1 MADHGP
7 VPLRLVPL
15 PPGVP
20 EGIQVWHLPLCLER
34 PAPDRDWALL
44 SPAEVERAER
54 LRQPADRVRS
64 VCTRAALRRLLG
76 ERLGMAASQVP
87 LGTGPH
93 GRPRLEADSE
103 VGGQG
108 QETGSGSARCRTE
121 GPLPDFN
128 VSHSG
133 ACALI
138 AVAENGLSVGV
149 DVEWC
154 GATPTA
160 VSTPAYTYVPGQGFA
175 ISAEEEARALEAL
188 VLSPREQAACAS
200 TRPGFHALWTTKEA
214 VLKCLGLGVA
224 EHLCAVSLQWQ
235 AEGPRGR
242 PCSSIGNA
250 HGASGSVAV
259 WLEGP
264 LQGLNVQACQLPLA
278 AGHAAALAWSSDP
291 GSLRCAGTEA
301 GTPLAPPTTGALDLH
316 RALPPS

>member
-20 EGIQVWHLPLCLER
+20 QGIQVWQLPLCLER

-44 SPAEVERAER
+44 SPAEVERAAR
-54 LRQPADRVRS
+54 LRQPSDRVRS

-76 ERLGMAASQVP
+76 EQLGMAASQVP

-93 GRPRLEADSE
+93 GRPRLVADAE
-103 VGGQG
+103 WGGQG
-108 QETGSGSARCRTE
+108 AGTGSARWWTE
-121 GPLPDFN
+121 GTLPDFN

-138 AVAENGLSVGV
+138 ALAEGGLSVGV

-154 GATPTA
+154 GTAPTA
-160 VSTPAYTYVPGQGFA
+160 VSTPARTYVPSQGFA
-175 ISAEEEARALEAL
+175 ASAEEEARALEAL

-200 TRPGFHALWTTKEA
+200 TRPGFHVLWTTKEA

-235 AEGPRGR
+235 PEGPHGM
-242 PCSSIGNA
+242 PFGPIGNA
-250 HGASGSVAV
+250 RGASGSVTV
-259 WLEGP
+259 LLEGP
-264 LQGLNVQACQLPLA
+264 LQGLTVQACQLPLA

-291 GSLRCAGTEA
+291 GPLRRAGTEA
-301 GTPLAPPTTGALDLH
+301 GMPLAPPSTGALDLR